1 MAPDQKFDSRRF
13 LVRSS
18 LVRNK
23 TFVLVKGPFPNSAFG
38 TVIPR
43 IPLKPRLGS
52 IEYESTFDH
61 CKTVISDWLTRS
73 VKIISKD
80 VSENVFEL
88 FRKVDTLS
96 IL

>member
-1 MAPDQKFDSRRF
+1 MKILNF
-13 LVRSS
+13 LSVCS
-18 LVRNK
+18 
-23 TFVLVKGPFPNSAFG
+23 
-38 TVIPR
+38 R
-43 IPLKPRLGS
+43 IPLKLRLGS
-52 IEYESTFDH
+52 IEYELAFDH